1 MTYDNLSN
9 YTENMCCRYYYEDF
23 EIELRELMKAERV
36 VELPDFRYR
45 ETGVRDIRPSQ
56 SGVVLHNAGRS
67 GEDKECLLGVSE
79 MVWGFSNPAKKGLI
93 INARAET
100 AREKITF
107 ADSIAKRR
115 CVIPAS
121 GFYEW
126 DPYKARYRFTSPDG
140 GLILLAGFYRREQG
154 VPRFTVLT
162 TEANDSMIK
171 VHDRMPVM
179 IGREE
184 IRPWIEDGARLTEFL
199 SRKQV
204 TLSCEQDSGQIRFSF

>member
-1 MTYDNLSN
+1 
-9 YTENMCCRYYYEDF
+9 MCCRYYYEDF
-23 EIELRELMKAERV
+23 ERELRELLKAEETV
-36 VELPDFRYR
+36 KLPGIPSEESGRK
-45 ETGVRDIRPSQ
+45 DIHPSDPAIVLHGGRGK
-56 SGVVLHNAGRS
+56 SGVQ
-67 GEDKECLLGVSE
+67 EDAVSISE
-79 MVWGFSNPAKKGLI
+79 MAWGFSNPVNKGLI

-100 AREKITF
+100 VREKKTF

-126 DPYKARYRFTSPDG
+126 DRYKSKFRFTSPDG
-140 GLILLAGFYRREQG
+140 GLILLAGFYREEQG

-179 IGREE
+179 IGRDE
-184 IRPWIEDGARLTEFL
+184 IMSWIKDDAMLPEFL
-199 SRKQV
+199 GRRQTELV
-204 TLSCEQDSGQIRFSF
+204 CEMDTGQIRMDFGI

>member
-1 MTYDNLSN
+1 
-9 YTENMCCRYYYEDF
+9 MCCRYYYEDF
-23 EIELRELMKAERV
+23 EIELRELMRAQKV
-36 VELPDFRYR
+36 VELPERKRID
-45 ETGVRDIRPSQ
+45 TAGRDISPSQ
-56 SGVVLHNAGRS
+56 SAVTLHSTGESAGGQNALIGA
-67 GEDKECLLGVSE
+67 SE
-79 MVWGFSNPAKKGLI
+79 MVWGFSNTAHKGLI

-100 AREKITF
+100 AREKKTF

-126 DPYKARYRFTSPDG
+126 DPHKARYRFTAPDG
-140 GLILLAGFYRREQG
+140 GLLLLAGFYRREQG
-154 VPRFTVLT
+154 VPRFTILT

-184 IRPWIEDGARLTEFL
+184 IRPWIEDDAKLSDFL
-199 SRKQV
+199 SRRQTSLV
-204 TLSCEQDSGQIRFSF
+204 CEQDSGQISFLFGDYGR